1 MPDENLLEITVT
13 GIVRDEGS
21 VVVFRGFHDDSP
33 HADEAEIRFACDH
46 GPAQVLA
53 DALAAGE
60 WPLAG
65 VADWQIIG

>member
-1 MPDENLLEITVT
+1 MPDENLLEVTVT
-13 GIVRDEGS
+13 GIVRDEGT
-21 VVVFRGFHDDSP
+21 VVVFAGQYDGEHVV
-33 HADEAEIRFACDH
+33 FACDH